1 MAKGTR
7 GRRGIASRQCRPTPY
22 PLPSHKEKEDMQQMN
37 CSKVIKK
44 DWEDATCSVCMECP
58 HNAVLLLCSSHDK
71 GCRPYMCGTS
81 FRYSNCL
88 DQYKK
93 AYTKATSSHSNPFH
107 DSPDTQVIDP
117 FSGQSV
123 DNCEAAELACPL
135 CRGQVKGWTVVESAR
150 EHLNAKKRSCMQ
162 ENCTFAGTFKELR
175 KHVRAD
181 HPSAKPREVD
191 PTLEQ
196 KWRRME
202 REQEREDVM
211 STIRTSMPGAVF
223 FGDYVIEGGHYEFDS
238 DEEEGFDIN
247 AMERNEGM
255 EVGID
260 RNLMSVF
267 LFLQAFGSAGNVGSN
282 RGTRRQERD
291 PNSSLDRG
299 SMRLLRDNEVDDLD
313 FSDQDSDDND
323 DDNGNE
329 NDGNGGTSLAERLHR
344 QGRVLLGRSGR
355 RRRHREELNHG
366 RR

>member
-7 GRRGIASRQCRPTPY
+7 GRRRIASRQCRPSPY
-22 PLPSHKEKEDMQQMN
+22 PLPSHKEKDT
-37 CSKVIKK
+37 CSKVIKN

-93 AYTKATSSHSNPFH
+93 AYAKAVPSESGPVHGLL
-107 DSPDTQVIDP
+107 DSQVIGP
-117 FSGQSV
+117 FSGQTA
-123 DNCEAAELACPL
+123 DKGGAAEVACPL
-135 CRGQVKGWTVVESAR
+135 CRGQVKGWTVVQPAR
-150 EHLNAKKRSCMQ
+150 EQLNATKRSCMQ
-162 ENCTFAGTFKELR
+162 ENCSFVGTFKELR

-181 HPSAKPREVD
+181 HPAAKPREVD

-202 REQEREDVM
+202 RDRERDDVM

-223 FGDYVIEGGHYEFDS
+223 FGDYVIEGGQYDLDS

-247 AMERNEGM
+247 AMERNEGI
-255 EVGID
+255 EVGVN
-260 RNLMSVF
+260 RNLMSMF

-282 RGTRRQERD
+282 RRQERD
-291 PNSSLDRG
+291 ANPTTVIDRG
-299 SMRLLRDNEVDDLD
+299 SVRLHRDNTMNGFEY
-313 FSDQDSDDND
+313 SDEDSEND
-323 DDNGNE
+323 DVIGNE
-329 NDGNGGTSLAERLHR
+329 NDGSGGGTSLMGRLRR
-344 QGRVLLGRSGR
+344 QGRVILGRSGR
-355 RRRHREELNHG
+355 RRRNREMNQG
-366 RR
+366 MR